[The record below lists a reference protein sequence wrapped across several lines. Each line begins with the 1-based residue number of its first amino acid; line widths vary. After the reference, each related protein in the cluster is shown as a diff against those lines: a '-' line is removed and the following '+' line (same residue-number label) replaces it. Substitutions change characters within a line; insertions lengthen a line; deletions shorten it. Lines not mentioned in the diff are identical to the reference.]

1 MALTDVKSEQIQ
13 SSVALAGSPT
23 TTTQSASDNSTK
35 IATTA
40 YVETAVANLVASAPS
55 ALNTLDELAAALNDD
70 ASFSTTITNS
80 IAAKLPLA
88 GGTLTGN
95 VFSGNKTGLT
105 DTNTGHA
112 IAPGGLVYHTT
123 DGTITQSLNRLTDDG
138 PVLRLVGNNTT
149 AGSVGVLSGGLSF
162 GSGSSMTTRMVINS
176 SGNVG
181 INQPSPAAKLD
192 IKGDTTTYGGMA
204 KIYLTDTASNSESRN
219 WAIGNGGSGFGHF
232 TIGRSVSKNGD
243 PMATGTHTVP
253 FMIDHQDN
261 VGIGMAPVPAVGAPL
276 QIQSSTGYVGLR
288 LNGTGSYAHVWDL
301 YASKNGN
308 NDKMFG
314 VYDRNNNAYRLA
326 VIDDGKVGIGT
337 SSPGQTLAV
346 LNGFNYNPPGLGNS
360 LGQFFFGKQDGSGA
374 GSYGLLGGTQGT
386 GNSWLQAQRIDGTAT
401 AYDII
406 LQPSGG
412 NVGIGTDPVAK
423 LAIKGAN
430 DTNFEVQPDISS
442 GINRITNFNRVNS
455 TYKKLRVDASEHQ
468 TYISGNPKTVIS
480 TYGLA
485 FNTSSPTANNSIHA
499 YQDATSW
506 TPRLF
511 KGTTEVTSPTVRYGY
526 YMQIGDL
533 VWVSFYFYKS
543 SGTNTASGNWRI
555 YGLPF
560 NITPLTNGAYQRIP
574 AGYVTF
580 NNTNVYNA
588 SPHGWQGNSTTY
600 FELYGAQ
607 ATTNWTGPTAIEMA
621 GTGVINTYP

>member
-40 YVETAVANLVASAPS
+40 YVETAVANLVASAPAS
-55 ALNTLDELAAALNDD
+55 LNTLDELAAALNDD
-70 ASFSTTITNS
+70 ASFSTTVTNS

-232 TIGRSVSKNGD
+232 TIGRSNAQNGD
-243 PMATGTHTVP
+243 PLAAGTHTVP

>member
-70 ASFSTTITNS
+70 ASFSTTVTNS

-499 YQDATSW
+499 YQDTTSW

-511 KGTTEVTSPTVRYGY
+511 KGSSEVTSPTVRYGY